1 MEAALAVAAAVV
13 LATVV
18 AVDLADG
25 EGDAAVVLAT
35 VAGVEMADGEGD
47 AAAAGTLVV
56 ADIRMAI
63 MEEEEVEAAMMVDLS
78 TGAAVVVAAV
88 DVADLNI
95 RTTAMVRYFLVAA
108 DAGEAAAEGVE
119 GSSTA
124 ATGIAAAVA
133 VSRADSS
140 GTAAIATCSAVGEEE
155 VRGALRRGN
164 GSEVAGVVGEA
175 SRAAPLLEAKEVAA
189 MVAEAEPTAE
199 EILNHLYLTRQGFPL
214 SAPTFNR
221 LDGSRVRESYLCRLI
236 W

>member
-1 MEAALAVAAAVV
+1 MK
-13 LATVV
+13 
-18 AVDLADG
+18 
-25 EGDAAVVLAT
+25 
-35 VAGVEMADGEGD
+35 
-47 AAAAGTLVV
+47 
-56 ADIRMAI
+56 
-63 MEEEEVEAAMMVDLS
+63 EEEVEAAMMVDLS